1 MNLMSGL
8 VDFIY
13 PPQKTQSML
22 CLTCCRINR
31 RCVYLNN
38 ADFTKTNPKMK
49 IAKIALNKF
58 KRFTDLTISDIPD
71 SARLILLVGPN
82 GSGKSSIFEAFNY
95 WYRLNAFSLVGHQDY
110 FEKKSTVISDNRWY
124 QNKVDIE
131 FYPSTNTK
139 DTTMKGKFYFRT
151 AYRNEP
157 DFTIN
162 VLENQKDPSGTSK
175 FETLNGNDIAV
186 SENYQ
191 RLISQTL
198 SGVFLESN
206 DKKSVGTLRHEL
218 IGKIKKSLGNVFDDL
233 SLGSIGDPLSSG
245 SFYFEKGFSKDFHY
259 KNLSAGEKSVFDLL
273 LDIIVKSTYYNDTVF
288 CIDEPEAHMHT
299 RLQAKFLKELYK
311 LIPDNSQLW
320 VSTHSIGMLKQ
331 AEELERQSPGSVVF
345 LDFDDRDFDLTEVMK
360 PARIDRT
367 IWNRFFDLAFADFS
381 QLIAPR
387 RIVFCEGTSQGRKY
401 KDFDAQI
408 YGKIF
413 ESNYHDTRFISIG
426 SSSEIENIE
435 NQSIKIVANILKS
448 SEILKF
454 VDRDDKS
461 SQEVSDLLTKGI
473 KTSKRR
479 HIESYLFDDEII
491 TKLCNAVGKS
501 ELTQECLNAKE
512 KAIQESISRGN
523 PSDDVKSA
531 SGNIFIE
538 IKRILSLTQCGNNRC
553 AFIRDTLAQ
562 LVTEETH
569 IYKELES
576 EIFS

>member
-1 MNLMSGL
+1 
-8 VDFIY
+8 
-13 PPQKTQSML
+13 
-22 CLTCCRINR
+22 
-31 RCVYLNN
+31 
-38 ADFTKTNPKMK
+38 MK
-49 IAKIALNKF
+49 IKKIKLTKF
-58 KRFTDLTISDIPD
+58 KRFTDLTISDIPNT
-71 SARLILLVGPN
+71 ARLILLVGPN
-82 GSGKSSIFEAFNY
+82 GSGKTSIFEAFNH
-95 WYRLNAFSLVGHQDY
+95 WYRLNAFSTVGKQDY
-110 FEKKSTVISDNRWY
+110 FEKKDTGASGTEWY
-124 QNKVDIE
+124 QNKVDME
-131 FYPSTNTK
+131 FHPSTPTQGS
-139 DTTMKGKFYFRT
+139 TLKGKFYFRT

-162 VLENQKDPSGTSK
+162 TLNNQKDPSETTK
-175 FETLNGNDIAV
+175 FETLNGNDITV

-198 SGVFLESN
+198 SGVFLSSN
-206 DKKSVGTLRHEL
+206 DKKSVETLREEL

-233 SLGSIGDPLSSG
+233 SLSSIGDPLSNG
-245 SFYFEKGFSKDFHY
+245 SFYFEKGLSKDFHY

-273 LDIIVKSTYYNDTVF
+273 LDIIIKSTYYSDAVF
-288 CIDEPEAHMHT
+288 CVDEPEAHMHT
-299 RLQAKFLKELYK
+299 RLQAKFLKELYN
-311 LIPDNSQLW
+311 LIPTNSQLW

-331 AEELERQSPGSVVF
+331 AEELEKQSPGSVVF
-345 LDFDDRDFDLTEVMK
+345 LDFDDRDFDLTEDIK

-381 QLIAPR
+381 QLIAPK
-387 RIVFCEGTSQGRKY
+387 RIIFCEGTSQGRKY

-413 ESNYHDTRFISIG
+413 EGKYHDTKFISTG

-435 NQSIKIVANILKS
+435 NQSVKIVANILKS
-448 SEILKF
+448 STILKF

-461 SQEVSDLLTKGI
+461 LQEVSELLTKGI

-491 TKLCNAVGKS
+491 IKLCNTAGKS
-501 ELTQECLNAKE
+501 ALTQDCLDAKN

-531 SGNIFIE
+531 SGNIFTE
-538 IKRILSLTQCGNNRC
+538 IKRILSLTQCGNNKC
-553 AFIRDTLAQ
+553 AFVRDTLTP
-562 LVTEETH
+562 LVTEETL

>member
-1 MNLMSGL
+1 
-8 VDFIY
+8 
-13 PPQKTQSML
+13 
-22 CLTCCRINR
+22 
-31 RCVYLNN
+31 
-38 ADFTKTNPKMK
+38 MK
-49 IAKIALNKF
+49 IAKITLNKF

-95 WYRLNAFSLVGHQDY
+95 WYRLNAFSMVGPQDY
-110 FEKKSTVISDNRWY
+110 FEKKSTVTSDNRWY

-131 FYPSTNTK
+131 FYPLTNTK
-139 DTTMKGKFYFRT
+139 DVTMKGKFYFRT

-157 DFTIN
+157 DFTIS
-162 VLENQKDPSGTSK
+162 VLENQKDPSGTAK

-206 DKKSVGTLRHEL
+206 DKKSVGTLRDEL
-218 IGKIKKSLGNVFDDL
+218 IGRIKKSLGNVLDDL
-233 SLGSIGDPLSSG
+233 SLGSIGDPLSNG

-273 LDIIVKSTYYNDTVF
+273 LDIIVKSTYYNDTIF

-381 QLIAPR
+381 QLIAPK
-387 RIVFCEGTSQGRKY
+387 RIIFCEGTSQGRKY

-413 ESNYHDTRFISIG
+413 ESNYHDTRFISTG

-461 SQEVSDLLTKGI
+461 SQEVSELLKKGI

-491 TKLCNAVGKS
+491 AKLCNSVGKS
-501 ELTQECLNAKE
+501 ELTQDCLNAKE

-523 PSDDVKSA
+523 PNDDVKSA
-531 SGNIFIE
+531 SGNLFTE
-538 IKRILSLTQCGNNRC
+538 IKRILSLTQCGNNKC

-562 LVTEETH
+562 LVTEETN